1 MLHEEAVAPHTLALI
16 QKLQAVPALENFFL
30 VGGTSLALQMGHRT
44 SVDIDLFTSE
54 DIDIDKLIATLQD
67 GHIQVQVSYRAKNTL
82 ITFVEGVKVDFITHN
97 YPLLENLI
105 WENGIRMASKSDI
118 AAMKVNAIA
127 GNGTRVKDF
136 VDIYYLLN
144 DYSFAQIISFFK
156 SKYRQ
161 QSDFHAIKSLT
172 FFDDVDLADWPVL
185 LVDKQLKWPQVM
197 KKIQQACKT
206 NTHGNI

>member
-16 QKLQAVPALENFFL
+16 QELQTVPALENFFL
-30 VGGTSLALQMGHRT
+30 VGGTSLALQIGHRT
-44 SVDIDLFTSE
+44 SVDIDLFTFE
-54 DIDIDKLIATLQD
+54 NIDADALIGALQD
-67 GHIQVQVSYRAKNTL
+67 YNMQVSYRAKNTL
-82 ITFVEGVKVDFITHN
+82 ITFIEGVKVDFITHN

-105 WENGIRMASKSDI
+105 REKGIRMASKADI

-156 SKYRQ
+156 SKYQQ

-185 LVDKQLKWPQVM
+185 LADKQLKWPQVM
-197 KKIQQACKT
+197 KKIQQACKK
-206 NTHGNI
+206 

>member
-16 QKLQAVPALENFFL
+16 QRLQAVPALENFFL
-30 VGGTSLALQMGHRT
+30 VGGTSLALQIGHRT

-54 DIDIDKLIATLQD
+54 NIEADELLATLQD
-67 GHIQVQVSYRAKNTL
+67 YPVQVSYRAKNTL
-82 ITFVEGVKVDFITHN
+82 ITFIEGVKVDFITHN
-97 YPLLENLI
+97 YPLLEPAVC
-105 WENGIRMASKSDI
+105 EKGIRMASKADI

-136 VDIYYLLN
+136 IDIYYLLN
-144 DYSFAQIISFFK
+144 DYSFSQIVAFFK

-161 QSDFHAIKSLT
+161 HSDFHAIKSLT

-185 LVDKQLKWPQVM
+185 LTEKQLKWPQVM
-197 KKIQQACKT
+197 KKIQQACK
-206 NTHGNI
+206 N

>member
-1 MLHEEAVAPHTLALI
+1 MLHEETVAPHTLALI

-30 VGGTSLALQMGHRT
+30 VGGTALALQTGHRT
-44 SVDIDLFTSE
+44 SVDIDLFTFD
-54 DIDIDKLIATLQD
+54 DIDIDQLIATLQD
-67 GHIQVQVSYRAKNTL
+67 FHTQVSYRTKNTL
-82 ITFVEGVKVDFITHN
+82 ITFIENVKVDFITHN
-97 YPLLENLI
+97 YPLLEDVI
-105 WENGIRMASKSDI
+105 CEKGIRMASKADI

-136 VDIYYLLN
+136 VDSYYLLN
-144 DYSFAQIISFFK
+144 DYSFVQIISFFK

-185 LVDKQLKWPQVM
+185 LADKQLKWSQVM
-197 KKIQQACKT
+197 KKIQQACKK
-206 NTHGNI
+206 NTYGNI

>member
-16 QKLQAVPALENFFL
+16 QKLQAVPALENFLL
-30 VGGTSLALQMGHRT
+30 VGGTSLALQIGHRT
-44 SVDIDLFTSE
+44 SVDIDLFTRD
-54 DIDIDKLIATLQD
+54 DIDIDNLIATLQD
-67 GHIQVQVSYRAKNTL
+67 FHIQVSYRAKNTL
-82 ITFVEGVKVDFITHN
+82 IMFIEGVKVDFITHN
-97 YPLLENLI
+97 YPLLEDMI
-105 WENGIRMASKSDI
+105 SEKRIRMASKADI

-144 DYSFAQIISFFK
+144 DYSLVQIISFFK
-156 SKYRQ
+156 SKYQQ

-185 LVDKQLKWPQVM
+185 LADKQLKWPQVM
-197 KKIQQACKT
+197 KRIQQACK
-206 NTHGNI
+206 N

>member
-16 QKLQAVPALENFFL
+16 RKLQAMPALENFFL
-30 VGGTSLALQMGHRT
+30 VGGTALALQIGHRT
-44 SVDIDLFTSE
+44 SVDIDLFTLD
-54 DIDIDKLIATLQD
+54 DIEIDKLITTLQD
-67 GHIQVQVSYRAKNTL
+67 YNIQVSYRAKNTL
-82 ITFVEGVKVDFITHN
+82 ITFIEGVKVDFITHN
-97 YPLLENLI
+97 YPLLEDI
-105 WENGIRMASKSDI
+105 IRVEGTGMASKADI

-144 DYSFAQIISFFK
+144 DYSLGQIISFFK
-156 SKYRQ
+156 SKYQQ

-185 LVDKQLKWPQVM
+185 LTDKKLKWPQVM
-197 KKIQQACKT
+197 KRIQQASKH
-206 NTHGNI
+206 NVHGNI